1 MKKKKY
7 RLQFYDE
14 KTRRYQTACP
24 FVSKKEA
31 LFMLMEHGKRAR
43 VIYGNKILKKNY
55 VKFGST
61 YYKSI
66 KPV

>member
-1 MKKKKY
+1 MKKKY

-14 KTRRYQTACP
+14 KTHRWQTACP

-31 LFMLMEHGKRAR
+31 IFMMMEHGKRAR
-43 VIYGNKILKKNY
+43 VVYGDKILKKNY
-55 VKFGST
+55 VKYDNT

-66 KPV
+66 NPI